1 MVLRVSEACRT
12 IQRRLHKVLWN
23 GGCVLPVMCVYN
35 VLEKHNIPCT
45 VVSGYYRPPVFWLQ
59 SQAQMSETPQQWLPH
74 LWVEVD
80 GFDDP
85 IIDISS
91 IGGHV
96 YEFCQIHNIDPTDQ
110 QLFENTAKELGC
122 HEAAQI
128 YRSLIVCNSIPTAT
142 RVLGQMWKPHMQ
154 SQIPEYC
161 TVVPEGE
168 ESVEQ
173 FGIPKHMLDEFADN
187 PDWPNGTYF
196 KKMSPGV
203 KKLYTQVVEE
213 PFEEQYDKVEFVIPV
228 MKDAGELKKSPSLLR
243 FDAFMKQHYKFLQQI
258 ALMPEHEALKHSTLL
273 EEYKKVTEGLT
284 AEDKMVMN
292 MIANQKKQEKTE
304 SKSESEIKQILA
316 EEIKGKTPEEL
327 SDMVKEI
334 MRESIPEEMQSEE
347 SESSEDDT
355 EESTEKDTEED
366 MSKEEIQKEVQKM
379 QMEDKIK
386 KKRGFRR
393 DVR

>member
-1 MVLRVSEACRT
+1 
-12 IQRRLHKVLWN
+12 
-23 GGCVLPVMCVYN
+23 MCVYN

-96 YEFCQIHNIDPTDQ
+96 YEFCQIHNISSTDQ
-110 QLFENTAKELGC
+110 ESFENKAKELGC
-122 HEAAQI
+122 HDAAQI

-142 RVLGQMWKPHMQ
+142 RVLGQMWKPHPQ

-161 TVVPEGE
+161 SVVPEGE

-173 FGIPKHMLDEFADN
+173 FGIPKHMLDEFADS

-213 PFEEQYDKVEFVIPV
+213 PFEEQYDKVEFVVPV
-228 MKDAGELKKSPSLLR
+228 MKEAGQLTKSPNLLR
-243 FDAFMKQHYKFLQQI
+243 FDAFMKQHYNFLQTVP
-258 ALMPEHEALKHSTLL
+258 LMPEHEIAKHQAIL

-284 AEDKMVMN
+284 REDKMVMN
-292 MIANQKKQEKTE
+292 MIANQKKEEKLQP
-304 SKSESEIKQILA
+304 KSESEIQQSLA
-316 EEIKGKTPEEL
+316 EEIKGKSPQEL
-327 SDMVKEI
+327 SDMAKSV
-334 MRESIPEEMQSEE
+334 MRESLSMPPEESNSAEG
-347 SESSEDDT
+347 DDI
-355 EESTEKDTEED
+355 
-366 MSKEEIQKEVQKM
+366 SKEEVQQEVHKM